1 MDEKYILGNLIYGDY
16 DESEHYETLDEALDA
31 YQGYVAEGLDAEQE
45 KDDDD
50 ESKMSKEDVQGFYY
64 IKKLTEEIIV
74 GGDYDLT
81 N

>member
-50 ESKMSKEDVQGFYY
+50 EGIVKEDMVGV
-64 IKKLTEEIIV
+64 IV
-74 GGDYDLT
+74 SVLVFT
-81 N
+81 KA